1 MSTLLHPGPI
11 AARSLPDP
19 ASFGKVA
26 VLLGGRSAER
36 EVSLNSGAAVLAAL
50 LRSGVDAYP
59 FDPATQNLQA
69 LVDDG
74 FDRAFIAL
82 HGRYGEDGT
91 VQGALELLGIPYTG
105 SGVMASALGMD
116 KWRSKLVWQAGGVPI
131 PDYALLDERSD
142 WNAVAQRLGLPL
154 FVKPANEGSSVGIS
168 KVTKASELPAAY
180 REAARHDPLVLA
192 ESFIGGGEY
201 TVAILG
207 EQALPVIKIEPA
219 KEFYDYEAKYLRNDT
234 RYLCPSDLS
243 AAQEAEM
250 QRLAKQAYA
259 LIGGHGWGRMDF
271 LKDTAGKLYVL
282 EANTSPGM
290 TDHSLVPMAAR
301 QAGLSFEQL
310 VLRILELAALNQST
324 RLANNASQG
333 AG

>member
-1 MSTLLHPGPI
+1 MNNN
-11 AARSLPDP
+11 PDP
-19 ASFGKVA
+19 AMFGKVA
-26 VLLGGRSAER
+26 VLFGGRSAER
-36 EVSLNSGAAVLAAL
+36 EVSLKSGAAVLQAL
-50 LRSGVDAYP
+50 QRSGVDAHP
-59 FDPATQNLQA
+59 FDPAVQNLQA

-82 HGRYGEDGT
+82 HGRFGEDGT
-91 VQGALELLGIPYTG
+91 VQGALELLGVPYTG

-116 KWRSKLVWQAGGVPI
+116 KWRTKLVWQAGGLPI
-131 PDYALLDERSD
+131 PDYALLDEQID
-142 WNAVAQRLGLPL
+142 WDSVAQRLGLPL

-168 KVTKASELPAAY
+168 KVKSAAELPAAY

-207 EQALPVIKIEPA
+207 DRALPVIRIVPA
-219 KEFYDYEAKYLRNDT
+219 NEFYDYEAKYLSNET

-243 AAQEAEM
+243 DAQEAEM
-250 QRLAKQAYA
+250 QGLARQAFA
-259 LIGGHGWGRMDF
+259 LIGGQGWGRVDF
-271 LKDTAGKLYVL
+271 LMSESGKPYLL

-301 QAGLSFEQL
+301 QAGMSFEQL
-310 VLRILELAALNQST
+310 VLRILELAHV
-324 RLANNASQG
+324 G
-333 AG
+333 

>member
-1 MSTLLHPGPI
+1 MNK
-11 AARSLPDP
+11 
-19 ASFGKVA
+19 FGKVA
-26 VLLGGRSAER
+26 VLFGGRSAER

-59 FDPATQNLQA
+59 FDPAVQNLQA
-69 LVDDG
+69 LVDEG

-116 KWRSKLVWQAGGVPI
+116 KWRTKLVWQAGGLPI

-142 WNAVAQRLGLPL
+142 SQAIAKQLGLPL

-168 KVTKASELPAAY
+168 KVKAASELQDAY
-180 REAARHDPLVLA
+180 RIAAKYDKLVLA

-201 TVAILG
+201 TVGILG
-207 EQALPVIKIEPA
+207 DQALPVIKIETA
-219 KEFYDYEAKYLRNDT
+219 NEFYDYEAKYLRNDT
-234 RYLCPSDLS
+234 RYLCPSGLN
-243 AAQEAEM
+243 ATQEAEM
-250 QRLAKQAYA
+250 QRLAKQAFA
-259 LIGGHGWGRMDF
+259 LIGGQGWGRVDF
-271 LKDTAGKLYVL
+271 LQDGAGKAYLL

-301 QAGLSFEQL
+301 QAGISFEQL
-310 VLRILELAALNQST
+310 VVRILELAHV
-324 RLANNASQG
+324 G
-333 AG
+333 

>member
-1 MSTLLHPGPI
+1 MNVLLNPEH
-11 AARSLPDP
+11 SVLNP

-59 FDPATQNLQA
+59 FDPAVQNLQG

-74 FDRAFIAL
+74 FDRVFIAL
-82 HGRYGEDGT
+82 HGRFGEDGT

-116 KWRSKLVWQAGGVPI
+116 KWRSKLVWLAAGLPI
-131 PDYALLDERSD
+131 PDYTLLDESSD
-142 WNAVAQRLGLPL
+142 WNAVAHQLGLPL

-168 KVTKASELPAAY
+168 KVKAASELPAAY

-192 ESFIGGGEY
+192 ERFIGGGEY
-201 TVAILG
+201 TVSILG

-219 KEFYDYEAKYLRNDT
+219 VEFYDYEAKYLRNDT
-234 RYLCPSDLS
+234 RYLCPCDLDD
-243 AAQEAEM
+243 AQESEM
-250 QRLAKQAYA
+250 QRLAKQAFA
-259 LIGGHGWGRMDF
+259 LIGGRGWGRVDF
-271 LKDTAGKLYVL
+271 LKDEAGKSYLL

-310 VLRILELAALNQST
+310 VLRILELAALGQPAMPATLPVGELS
-324 RLANNASQG
+324 
-333 AG
+333 